1 MPRRDTF
8 LLLVL
13 LLEAQKPDNNFYST
27 NAQVTKFTFK
37 AMHEG
42 RVNSLPGH
50 ENVRALIEDVYKI
63 CYR

>member
-1 MPRRDTF
+1 VPRRDTF

-27 NAQVTKFTFK
+27 NAKVTKFTFK

-42 RVNSLPGH
+42 RVNSLLAH